1 MRGCFW
7 QYQSHIDATIFS
19 NCLLDTSLP
28 SPPPPFPRQSA
39 ETKLHSIMKLSAEA
53 IFTYRV
59 LSNFYLRIRK
69 PSVIKSATCR

>member
-7 QYQSHIDATIFS
+7 QYQSHIDAAIFS

-28 SPPPPFPRQSA
+28 SPPPLSRQSA
-39 ETKLHSIMKLSAEA
+39 ETKLHSIIKLSAEA
-53 IFTYRV
+53 IFMYRV